1 MFVRDHQ
8 RPAFHKALGVDIDWY
23 GQEVFKKTS
32 ELSKQIWLASYEND
46 SEGMS
51 LPRRRPTNQLLSSAI
66 AGQIS

>member
-1 MFVRDHQ
+1 ALLLMRG
-8 RPAFHKALGVDIDWY
+8 PAGRTKEQKDW
-23 GQEVFKKTS
+23 T
-32 ELSKQIWLASYEND
+32 ELSTQIWLASYEND